1 MTDEVDTNLADI
13 LRVVEELTRSKR
25 RGGRTLALKFCV
37 FLTILSFVANTLFE
51 ASRAD
56 SVYVVLYRIGKEVCS
71 FVFPNETHG
80 STT

>member
-1 MTDEVDTNLADI
+1 MDEVDTNLADT
-13 LRVVEELTRSKR
+13 LRVVEELNRCDR
-25 RGGRTLALKFCV
+25 GGGRTLALKLCV
-37 FLTILSFVANTLFE
+37 FVTKLSFVANTLFE

-56 SVYVVLYRIGKEVCS
+56 SVYVVLYRIGKEVCL